1 MLYAMISLIAL
12 FVIFVVVMFFVTKKS
27 YTLSVN
33 NKVVKITNAGSKLKV
48 YIDGALYQT
57 YQMPQLVYGEKYEIE
72 VDNTP
77 YTLKVKSNNMG
88 SKLSV
93 KIFDA
98 NENIV
103 ATNNVEIK

>member
-12 FVIFVVVMFFVTKKS
+12 FVIFIVVMFFVTKKS
-27 YTLSVN
+27 YTFSVN
-33 NKVVKITNAGSKLKV
+33 NKVVKVSNAGTKLKI

-72 VDNTP
+72 VGNTP
-77 YTLKVKSNNMG
+77 YILKVKSNKMG

-93 KIFDA
+93 KIFDTD
-98 NENIV
+98 ENIV
-103 ATNNVEIK
+103 ATNNIEIK